1 MKYFTTLLSFFFLT
15 QSLYVKGQTENYD
28 TDFSILKPPPTSI
41 VQQHKDN
48 LKLTLIVDSII
59 LGQRKVIPN
68 FRLTTSIIF
77 ESDYIQVKDT
87 LYLKIFISR
96 NQEYGSK
103 FYSWKWD
110 FLKKKN
116 GQFYSQ
122 GISQYEIMD
131 FNGSLDINGSQGHG
145 VGIEDTPGFVMYYY
159 RYRLE

>member
-1 MKYFTTLLSFFFLT
+1 MKYFTTFLLCFFLM
-15 QSLYVKGQTENYD
+15 QSFYAKGQTGNSE

-41 VQQHKDN
+41 VQHHKDN

-68 FRLTTSIIF
+68 FRITTPISF
-77 ESDYIQVKDT
+77 ESDFIQVKDS

-96 NQEYGSK
+96 NQEYGNK

-131 FNGSLDINGSQGHG
+131 YNGSLEIDGSQGHG
-145 VGIEDTPGFVMYYY
+145 VGIEATPEFVMYYY
-159 RYRLE
+159 RYKLE